1 MGVKLPPIEKIH
13 EAYSAIADKRVV
25 LKENEAEVSS
35 SDLTKTYMVKWK
47 DEVYSSNDNASYWQG
62 YVGYPIIAVLMLQ
75 GKLPLNQ
82 EIAMYFQGI
91 NWKKINTEY
100 KNKFSEAVSQIMGGL
115 KEKGIDCNKIEEEI
129 QKVYQEIGRLT
140 IQTKRSSIR
149 PPK

>member
-1 MGVKLPPIEKIH
+1 
-13 EAYSAIADKRVV
+13 
-25 LKENEAEVSS
+25 
-35 SDLTKTYMVKWK
+35 
-47 DEVYSSNDNASYWQG
+47 
-62 YVGYPIIAVLMLQ
+62 MLQ

-115 KEKGIDCNKIEEEI
+115 KEKGIDCNKIEGEI